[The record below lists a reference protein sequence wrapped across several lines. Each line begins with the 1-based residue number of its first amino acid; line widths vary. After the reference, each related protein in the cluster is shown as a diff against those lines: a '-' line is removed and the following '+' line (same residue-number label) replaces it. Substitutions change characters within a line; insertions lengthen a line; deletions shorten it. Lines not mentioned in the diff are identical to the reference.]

1 MALNQETLYR
11 AHERFLEKQWSLDW
25 KDLIVLLRKL
35 DEDELEAMA
44 DCYRLGDEKRMG
56 EFLTNHIDL
65 CLWESA
71 LLETCAEVAAKARE
85 TQST

>member
-1 MALNQETLYR
+1 MALDQATLCR
-11 AHERFLEKQWSLDW
+11 AHERFLKKQRLLDW

-56 EFLTNHIDL
+56 EFLIDYIDL

-71 LLETCAEVAAKARE
+71 LLETRAEVAAKARA